1 MFARPKKV
9 SPCNNNKE
17 VDKTFTE
24 FLKPL
29 LSTPSLT
36 PASSSFSPTT
46 FSSKQPTAVWKKPA
60 NHRIAS
66 YSDDDS
72 SSKITAPEDISIEDD
87 SLNSSPTYSFAK
99 KDNYRSP
106 PERVGPSD
114 SRGKKRTGD
123 YRSYTITGNND
134 GNFSFFLDKR
144 SAKLMYRVLI
154 CKDTTLQGST
164 DPHRLLIDS
173 LDGKIYCDGFTY
185 RNRVAK
191 DIVLFESKSAALS
204 ERYPCNQVGASRGG
218 NGVYPRILVAFGKF
232 LFSSVLCVISHFFRA
247 FCLIFSLSVS
257 LSVFGSLDAW
267 GHMRRRHGGGPSVQ
281 CDNAMAMKIVQ
292 FLDPPHPIQAR
303 LSTKYVEPHFNP
315 PADYTKPTR
324 ERSDHWF
331 KVNRFFHL

>member
-9 SPCNNNKE
+9 SPCTNNKE

-29 LSTPSLT
+29 LTPSLT
-36 PASSSFSPTT
+36 PASSAPNT
-46 FSSKQPTAVWKKPA
+46 FSSKQPTTAWKKPLA
-60 NHRIAS
+60 HKIAS

-99 KDNYRSP
+99 KDNHRRNQ
-106 PERVGPSD
+106 PERVTPFD
-114 SRGKKRTGD
+114 QSRGKERTGD

-134 GNFSFFLDKR
+134 NNFSFFLDKR
-144 SAKLMYRVLI
+144 SAKRMYRVLV
-154 CKDTTLQGST
+154 CKDATTLQGTT

-218 NGVYPRILVAFGKF
+218 NGVYPRILVAFGKKVFSFFFFSCFMF
-232 LFSSVLCVISHFFRA
+232 LFFYLTALVV
-247 FCLIFSLSVS
+247 
-257 LSVFGSLDAW
+257 GLDAW

-281 CDNAMAMKIVQ
+281 CDSAMAMKIVQ

-303 LSTKYVEPHFNP
+303 LSAKYVEPHFNP